1 MRGTLYGEIHQQLI
15 KHSSNICL
23 VWPESD
29 CAASREIDSSTLLQ
43 QIEWYCDKIKHKNF
57 KKGYPV
63 LIAAAPSPEV
73 VAAIASV
80 MRLSG
85 TAVLP
90 PAQSGTKT
98 IFRIVKQQKIKT
110 VILQRKPGVGMRIL
124 ALILGLRFVILS
136 DIMLKVNN
144 NKQFNNIDDG
154 SIAGEGGLIT
164 HSSGSTGVPKTI
176 LRPSIIL
183 FAQHTALK
191 EIFPPQQGQID
202 FPLFPNIILHNLAC
216 GVKSVVPY
224 IPGFDITKMQPE
236 KILLQIQKDNI
247 QTITG
252 NVFYCRQ
259 LLEHLKQHP
268 TTFPAV
274 RAIGIGGSPV
284 PEYIIPALE
293 GYFPAAIFYVIYG
306 SSEAEPIAVRKW
318 DATMCM
324 PVDGYCVGE
333 VYANLEMK
341 INVTGDILLSNGKCV
356 SVGEIVVRGAHVAV
370 ASPDEWLHT
379 GDFGYLNEKQ
389 LWLTG
394 RKGNEKIHDGVQHY
408 QVEHCLVHM
417 PLVENAAARSDDD
430 GFTLFIQGTAD
441 EKRIKQI
448 LYTQFK
454 KIKINGIIFRNQLPL
469 DKRHHS
475 KIRYELLS

>member
-43 QIEWYCDKIKHKNF
+43 QIEWYCNKIQHKNF

-144 NKQFNNIDDG
+144 NKQFNNIDDD

-176 LRPSIIL
+176 LRPSII
-183 FAQHTALK
+183 F
-191 EIFPPQQGQID
+191 I
-202 FPLFPNIILHNLAC
+202 C
-216 GVKSVVPY
+216 
-224 IPGFDITKMQPE
+224 
-236 KILLQIQKDNI
+236 
-247 QTITG
+247 
-252 NVFYCRQ
+252 
-259 LLEHLKQHP
+259 
-268 TTFPAV
+268 TTY
-274 RAIGIGGSPV
+274 RAKRN
-284 PEYIIPALE
+284 
-293 GYFPAAIFYVIYG
+293 F
-306 SSEAEPIAVRKW
+306 SS
-318 DATMCM
+318 ATRA
-324 PVDGYCVGE
+324 DRF
-333 VYANLEMK
+333 
-341 INVTGDILLSNGKCV
+341 S
-356 SVGEIVVRGAHVAV
+356 
-370 ASPDEWLHT
+370 
-379 GDFGYLNEKQ
+379 
-389 LWLTG
+389 
-394 RKGNEKIHDGVQHY
+394 
-408 QVEHCLVHM
+408 
-417 PLVENAAARSDDD
+417 
-430 GFTLFIQGTAD
+430 TL
-441 EKRIKQI
+441 
-448 LYTQFK
+448 
-454 KIKINGIIFRNQLPL
+454 P
-469 DKRHHS
+469 
-475 KIRYELLS
+475 